1 MSFFLQRQSPLG
13 QSPLALPA
21 LQAIELIQRKVLPTY
36 GVSFGL
42 PYPSGAQPGGYPSNV
57 IGEHY
62 PAQNPYFGSLGPNG
76 LNLGLVNV
84 NPLVSLQVSKTDYG
98 EKVVKPLV
106 NLHVTPNA
114 NIIQKVGDLF
124 KKKPTE
130 VHNTHYHHHD
140 HFSGYEH
147 DHHDYHHDHHDYQD
161 HHDYHEYPHPSA
173 HAFESFGPPS
183 PVEQYSVE
191 MVHSEPIFEYHSG
204 PSYQPAVQHFH
215 HAEHHHHSED
225 SFDHS
230 YNSIYPG
237 SAPAE
242 FGSSGFGSYGDYS
255 NHYERSV
262 NVSEPEFQPGSR
274 RGKQLNLGPLHN
286 VPAQAPGAAEGSDFV
301 TFPHDR
307 RRRSVDE
314 FELKAEQV
322 TQMGASSRA
331 VRAFS

>member
-1 MSFFLQRQSPLG
+1 MSFFLQRQTPLG

-42 PYPSGAQPGGYPSNV
+42 PYPSAAQPGGYPSNV

-76 LNLGLVNV
+76 LNLGLINV

-124 KKKPTE
+124 KRKPTE
-130 VHNTHYHHHD
+130 VHTTHYHHHD
-140 HFSGYEH
+140 HFGGYEH
-147 DHHDYHHDHHDYQD
+147 DHHEYHHDHHDY
-161 HHDYHEYPHPSA
+161 HDYHDYPLAP
-173 HAFESFGPPS
+173 HAYESFGPQ

-191 MVHSEPIFEYHSG
+191 MVHSEPIFEYHSS
-204 PSYQPAVQHFH
+204 SYQPAVQPHFH
-215 HAEHHHHSED
+215 HDEHHHHSED

-237 SAPAE
+237 SAPAD
-242 FGSSGFGSYGDYS
+242 FGTGGFGSYGDYS
-255 NHYERSV
+255 QHYERSV
-262 NVSEPEFQPGSR
+262 NVSEPEWQSGSKR
-274 RGKQLNLGPLHN
+274 RGKQLILGPLHN
-286 VPAQAPGAAEGSDFV
+286 VPAQAPGAAEGSDYV

-307 RRRSVDE
+307 RRRSVESEQE
-314 FELKAEQV
+314 FELREEQV
-322 TQMGASSRA
+322 TPMDALSRA
-331 VRAFS
+331 VRAFSL

>member
-1 MSFFLQRQSPLG
+1 MSFFLQRQSALG

-42 PYPSGAQPGGYPSNV
+42 PYPAGAQPGGYPSNV

-124 KKKPTE
+124 KRKPSE

-140 HFSGYEH
+140 HFTSGYEH
-147 DHHDYHHDHHDYQD
+147 DHHDYHDHHDHHDY
-161 HHDYHEYPHPSA
+161 HDYPHA
-173 HAFESFGPPS
+173 YESFGPPH
-183 PVEQYSVE
+183 VDQYSVE
-191 MVHSEPIFEYHSG
+191 MVHSEPIFEYHSS
-204 PSYQPAVQHFH
+204 SYQPAVQQHFHYAEEHQQHHHH
-215 HAEHHHHSED
+215 HAED
-225 SFDHS
+225 SFENS

-237 SAPAE
+237 SAPAD

-255 NHYERSV
+255 QHNERSV
-262 NVSEPEFQPGSR
+262 NVSEPEWQSGSRR
-274 RGKQLNLGPLHN
+274 RGKQLHTL
-286 VPAQAPGAAEGSDFV
+286 PAPAPGAAEGSDYV

-307 RRRSVDE
+307 RRRSVESEQE
-314 FELKAEQV
+314 FELRAGEEQV
-322 TQMGASSRA
+322 TH
-331 VRAFS
+331 